1 MPGAKST
8 PGPEDRVDET
18 HEEEFDFDHNFT
30 PQQIDECTRL
40 ELAAEDH
47 RWKLTKTH
55 LRASWDSQQF

>member
-30 PQQIDECTRL
+30 PQQIDEYREAFSLFDKDGDGT
-40 ELAAEDH
+40 
-47 RWKLTKTH
+47 
-55 LRASWDSQQF
+55 